1 MAKKKAAKKAVK
13 KKASKKSDAVIFA
26 TAKIDKD
33 AFNSILDDEELDSVK
48 SAKDIKASFKL
59 LLFEDADG
67 VDKKIHKAMTHAQV
81 RNGIVKYGMTDVTA
95 WDLRAQKTFKFSIAQ
110 ILKV

>member
-1 MAKKKAAKKAVK
+1 MAKKKATK
-13 KKASKKSDAVIFA
+13 KKASKKVDYSA
-26 TAKIDKD
+26 AKIDKD
-33 AFNSILDDEELDSVK
+33 AFNEILGGEELDSVK

-81 RNGIVKYGMTDVTA
+81 RNGIVKYGMTHVTA
-95 WDLRAQKTFKFSIAQ
+95 WDLRAQSTFKFPIAQ